1 MKRKIRIFTAALLA
15 AAVSLTGCTL
25 SDGAPKQATE
35 YVGDSSSADSSDD
48 SAAASSGAS
57 GDIIVVEDFFEPIL
71 EELEAALGGSSAE
84 EGSSEASST
93 ASSEPEKEADKIE
106 MVFIGDSQMANG
118 RSDGTDLASLV
129 SARVPNSVSYN
140 LGIGGSTAALEE
152 STSEL
157 SPDKWVSNCFVGIA
171 YALSGKADRTKVLDG
186 HPEVLSVME
195 QIDPAKVD
203 YYFIEY
209 GANDFFKKV
218 PLDPYTSDAPYVKTY
233 YGALNTG
240 IDELRAISPN
250 AKVILM
256 TPFYGIYKDSNGNFI
271 GDSYVV
277 SNGIDTLA
285 NYARKAGNVVE
296 VEEILDFDCMFM
308 SKCDLYLD
316 TYEEYLMD
324 GTHLT
329 LKGRQIFARLLAHIP
344 NWAEGFEPFAYM
356 ETDIIK
362 IADFDPDEY
371 YRYPKDMMQEYYPD
385 NFERMQNGEYL
396 LAPPQ

>member
-1 MKRKIRIFTAALLA
+1 MKRKLRIFTAFILA
-15 AAVSLTGCTL
+15 ASISLTGCSL
-25 SDGAPKQATE
+25 HKNNSDKP
-35 YVGDSSSADSSDD
+35 S
-48 SAAASSGAS
+48 
-57 GDIIVVEDFFEPIL
+57 
-71 EELEAALGGSSAE
+71 
-84 EGSSEASST
+84 EGSSEASSAEASDDSAL
-93 ASSEPEKEADKIE
+93 ASSGASDDIIVAENLLEPILEEIESALGGSTESSAAASSFAEPAPKEQDRIE

-129 SARVPNSVSYN
+129 SARVPNSVAYN
-140 LGIGGSTAALEE
+140 LGIGGTTAALEE

-157 SPDKWVSNCFVGIA
+157 SPEKWTSNCFVGIA
-171 YALSGKADRTKVLDG
+171 YSLSGKSDRTKVLESNPDIL
-186 HPEVLSVME
+186 ETMNK
-195 QIDPAKVD
+195 IDPAKVD

-209 GANDFFKKV
+209 GANDFFKKT
-218 PLDPYTSDAPYVKTY
+218 PLDTYSSPETPYVKTF

-240 IDELRAISPN
+240 IDELRSVSPN
-250 AKVILM
+250 AQVILM
-256 TPFYGIYKDSNGNFI
+256 TPFYGIYKDTDGNFI

-285 NYARKAGNVVE
+285 NYARKVGNVVE
-296 VEEILDFDCMFM
+296 VEECLDFDCMFM

-344 NWAEGFEPFAYM
+344 NWAEGFEPYAYL
-356 ETDIIK
+356 ETDFIK
-362 IADFDPDEY
+362 ISEFDPNEY
-371 YRYPKDMMQEYYPD
+371 YRYNPDWMKEYYPE
-385 NFERMQNGEYL
+385 NYERMQNGEYL